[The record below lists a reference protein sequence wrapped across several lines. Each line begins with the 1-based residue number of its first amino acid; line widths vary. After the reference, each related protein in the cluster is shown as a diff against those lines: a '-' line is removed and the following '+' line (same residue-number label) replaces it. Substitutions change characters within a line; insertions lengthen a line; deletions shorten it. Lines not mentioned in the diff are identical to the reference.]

1 MSNLAELQD
10 HDREALVLAIKQNV
24 REAANLRLGSS
35 LSGMKLEPVDAFEY
49 HLDEDEDWLVK
60 IVVNADGIKFK
71 FKVYYSVD
79 IAKTFLSQKK
89 ALQNR
94 AIAPSLCHDFIR
106 EFCNLTA
113 GAIKI
118 WLQSNYS
125 SSNEAGE
132 LIVNLP
138 DQKPAAIEPLEKMEK
153 DIQNSQETLVDKWC
167 YRLNDQSLI
176 CAVEVRITDW
186 DKMQNLMSG
195 KEEAGIDD
203 QDDSGNIEFL

>member
-1 MSNLAELQD
+1 MSNLAVIPNE
-10 HDREALVLAIKQNV
+10 DREALVIAIKQNV

-35 LSGMKLEPVDAFEY
+35 LSGMKLEPVDTFVYE
-49 HLDEDEDWLVK
+49 LDEDEDWLVK
-60 IVVNADGIKFK
+60 IVVNADGLKFK

-94 AIAPSLCHDFIR
+94 VIAPSLCHDFIR

-132 LIVNLP
+132 FVVNLP
-138 DQKPAAIEPLEKMEK
+138 DQKPASIEPLENAEK
-153 DIQNSQETLVDKWC
+153 DASSSQEILLDKWC
-167 YRLNDQSLI
+167 YRLNEQSLI
-176 CAVEVRITDW
+176 CAVEVKVTDW
-186 DKMQNLMSG
+186 DKVQGLMRG
-195 KEEAGIDD
+195 KKTTGLDG

>member
-1 MSNLAELQD
+1 MSNLAELPDQE
-10 HDREALVLAIKQNV
+10 REALVHAIKQNV

-35 LSGMKLEPVDAFEY
+35 LSGLKLEPIDHFEY
-49 HLDEDEDWLVK
+49 KLDEDEDWLVK
-60 IVVNADGIKFK
+60 IVVNADGVKFK

-94 AIAPSLCHDFIR
+94 TIAPSLCHDFIR

-125 SSNEAGE
+125 ASNEAGE

-138 DQKPAAIEPLEKMEK
+138 DQKPAAIEPLEKME
-153 DIQNSQETLVDKWC
+153 DESAGQQEVLLDKWC
-167 YRLNDQSLI
+167 YKLNDQSLI

-186 DKMQNLMSG
+186 EKIQNLMGG
-195 KEEAGIDD
+195 KTDTGLDD
-203 QDDSGNIEFL
+203 QDDSGQIEFL